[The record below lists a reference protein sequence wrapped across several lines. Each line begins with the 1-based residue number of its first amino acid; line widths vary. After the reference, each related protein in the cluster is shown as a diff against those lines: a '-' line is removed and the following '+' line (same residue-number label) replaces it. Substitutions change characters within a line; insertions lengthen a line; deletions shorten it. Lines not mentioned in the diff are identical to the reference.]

1 MFQNLSWNVFHCYM
15 LLFLEA
21 ETWSCFAILAVMQ
34 IEFKKNKKERKKAG
48 VKIVCF

>member
-34 IEFKKNKKERKKAG
+34 IEFKKKKQKGKKKG
-48 VKIVCF
+48 RS

>member
-15 LLFLEA
+15 LIFLEA

-34 IEFKKNKKERKKAG
+34 IEFKKKNTKRKEKRQELK
-48 VKIVCF
+48 